1 MRKTYTG
8 LEMNNLDIHN
18 IDKDKIIEKL
28 STMLKPNRLQHSIN
42 VANCAVKLSE
52 IYSYDKDKAYLAG
65 LVHDCAKYFTKDQ
78 VDFYVKKYNI
88 KLDPLET
95 NNIALSH
102 SVIGAFVIQD
112 VFNIQD
118 MDIINAVRYHTTGR
132 ENMSTLEKIIFMADM
147 IEEGRNFPGVDEL
160 RKLSF
165 NGQLD
170 KALITSLNNTIKFV
184 IENNQLIHP
193 RSVSARN
200 YLMQE
205 NI

>member
-1 MRKTYTG
+1 
-8 LEMNNLDIHN
+8 MNNLNIEN
-18 IDKDKIIEKL
+18 IDTKQIIEKL
-28 STMLKPNRLQHSIN
+28 NTMLKPKRLEHSIN
-42 VANCAVKLSE
+42 VAKCAIKLSE
-52 IYSYDKDKAYLAG
+52 IYGYDKEKAYLAG
-65 LVHDCAKYFTKDQ
+65 LVHDCAKYFTKEQIDL
-78 VDFYVKKYNI
+78 YVEKYNI
-88 KLDPLET
+88 ELDPLEVD
-95 NNIALSH
+95 NIALSH
-102 SVIGAFVIQD
+102 SIIGSFAIQY

-132 ENMSTLEKIIFMADM
+132 ENMSILEKIIFMADM

>member
-1 MRKTYTG
+1 
-8 LEMNNLDIHN
+8 
-18 IDKDKIIEKL
+18 
-28 STMLKPNRLQHSIN
+28 
-42 VANCAVKLSE
+42 
-52 IYSYDKDKAYLAG
+52 
-65 LVHDCAKYFTKDQ
+65 
-78 VDFYVKKYNI
+78 
-88 KLDPLET
+88 
-95 NNIALSH
+95 
-102 SVIGAFVIQD
+102 
-112 VFNIQD
+112 
-118 MDIINAVRYHTTGR
+118 
-132 ENMSTLEKIIFMADM
+132 MSTLEKIIFMADM

-184 IENNQLIHP
+184 IKNNQLIHP

>member
-1 MRKTYTG
+1 M
-8 LEMNNLDIHN
+8 DINN
-18 IDKDKIIEKL
+18 IDTKKIIEKL
-28 STMLKPNRLQHSIN
+28 NTMLKPNRLAHSIN

-52 IYSYDKDKAYLAG
+52 IYGCDTGKAYLAG

-78 VDFYVKKYNI
+78 IDSYVKKYNI
-88 KLDPLET
+88 KLDPLEV
-95 NNIALSH
+95 NNISLSH
-102 SVIGAFVIQD
+102 SVIGSFVIRD

-170 KALITSLNNTIKFV
+170 KALITSFNNTIKFV

>member
-1 MRKTYTG
+1 
-8 LEMNNLDIHN
+8 MNNLNIEN
-18 IDKDKIIEKL
+18 IDTKQIIEKL
-28 STMLKPNRLQHSIN
+28 NTMLKPKRLEHSIN
-42 VANCAVKLSE
+42 VAKCAIKLSE
-52 IYSYDKDKAYLAG
+52 IYGYDKEKAYLAG
-65 LVHDCAKYFTKDQ
+65 LVHDCAKYFTKEQIDS
-78 VDFYVKKYNI
+78 YVEKYNI
-88 KLDPLET
+88 ELDPLEVD
-95 NNIALSH
+95 NIALSH
-102 SVIGAFVIQD
+102 SIIGSFAIQD

-132 ENMSTLEKIIFMADM
+132 ENMSILEKIIFMADM

>member
-1 MRKTYTG
+1 
-8 LEMNNLDIHN
+8 MNNLNIEN
-18 IDKDKIIEKL
+18 IDTKQIIEKL
-28 STMLKPNRLQHSIN
+28 NTMLKPKRLEHSID
-42 VANCAVKLSE
+42 VAKCAIKLSE
-52 IYSYDKDKAYLAG
+52 IYGYDKEKAYLAG
-65 LVHDCAKYFTKDQ
+65 LVHDCAKYFTKEQIDS
-78 VDFYVKKYNI
+78 YVEKYNI
-88 KLDPLET
+88 ELDPLEVD
-95 NNIALSH
+95 NIALSH
-102 SVIGAFVIQD
+102 SVIGSFVIQD

-132 ENMSTLEKIIFMADM
+132 ENMSILEKIIFMADM

-193 RSVSARN
+193 RSVKARN

>member
-1 MRKTYTG
+1 
-8 LEMNNLDIHN
+8 MNNLNIEN
-18 IDKDKIIEKL
+18 IDTKQIIEKL
-28 STMLKPNRLQHSIN
+28 NTMLKPKRLEHSIN
-42 VANCAVKLSE
+42 VAKCAIKLSE
-52 IYSYDKDKAYLAG
+52 IYGYDKEKAYLAG
-65 LVHDCAKYFTKDQ
+65 LVHDCAKYFTKEQIDS
-78 VDFYVKKYNI
+78 YVEKYNI
-88 KLDPLET
+88 ELDPLEVD
-95 NNIALSH
+95 NIALSH
-102 SVIGAFVIQD
+102 SIIGSFAIQD

-132 ENMSTLEKIIFMADM
+132 ENMSILEKIIFMADM

-184 IENNQLIHP
+184 RENNQLIHP

>member
-1 MRKTYTG
+1 
-8 LEMNNLDIHN
+8 MNNLNIEN
-18 IDKDKIIEKL
+18 IDTKQIIEKL
-28 STMLKPNRLQHSIN
+28 NTMLKPKRLEHSIN
-42 VANCAVKLSE
+42 VAKCAIKLSE
-52 IYSYDKDKAYLAG
+52 IYGYDKEKAYLAG
-65 LVHDCAKYFTKDQ
+65 LVHDCAKYFTKEQIDS
-78 VDFYVKKYNI
+78 YLEKYNI
-88 KLDPLET
+88 ELDPLEVD
-95 NNIALSH
+95 NIALSH
-102 SVIGAFVIQD
+102 SIIGSFAIQD

>member
-1 MRKTYTG
+1 
-8 LEMNNLDIHN
+8 MNNLNIEN
-18 IDKDKIIEKL
+18 IDTKQIIEKL
-28 STMLKPNRLQHSIN
+28 NTMLKPKRLEHSIN
-42 VANCAVKLSE
+42 VAKCAIKLSE
-52 IYSYDKDKAYLAG
+52 IYGYDKEKAYLAG
-65 LVHDCAKYFTKDQ
+65 LVHDCAKYFTKEQIDS
-78 VDFYVKKYNI
+78 YVEKYNI
-88 KLDPLET
+88 ELDPLEVD
-95 NNIALSH
+95 NIALSH
-102 SVIGAFVIQD
+102 SIIGSFAIQD

-184 IENNQLIHP
+184 IDNDQLIHP
-193 RSVSARN
+193 RSVKARN

>member
-1 MRKTYTG
+1 M
-8 LEMNNLDIHN
+8 
-18 IDKDKIIEKL
+18 
-28 STMLKPNRLQHSIN
+28 
-42 VANCAVKLSE
+42 
-52 IYSYDKDKAYLAG
+52 
-65 LVHDCAKYFTKDQ
+65 HDCAKYFTKDQ

-102 SVIGAFVIQD
+102 SVIGSFVIQD

-132 ENMSTLEKIIFMADM
+132 ENMSILEKIIFMADM

-193 RSVSARN
+193 RTVKARN
-200 YLMQE
+200 YILSK
-205 NI
+205 IL

>member
-1 MRKTYTG
+1 
-8 LEMNNLDIHN
+8 MNNLNIEN
-18 IDKDKIIEKL
+18 IDTKQIIEKL
-28 STMLKPNRLQHSIN
+28 NTMLKPKRLEHSIN
-42 VANCAVKLSE
+42 VAKCAIKLSE
-52 IYSYDKDKAYLAG
+52 IYGYDKEKAYLAG
-65 LVHDCAKYFTKDQ
+65 LVHDCAKYFTKEQIDS
-78 VDFYVKKYNI
+78 YVEKYNI
-88 KLDPLET
+88 ELDPLEVD
-95 NNIALSH
+95 NIALSH
-102 SVIGAFVIQD
+102 SIIGSFAIQD

-132 ENMSTLEKIIFMADM
+132 ENMSILEKIIFMADM

-193 RSVSARN
+193 RSVKARN

>member
-1 MRKTYTG
+1 
-8 LEMNNLDIHN
+8 MNNLNIEN
-18 IDKDKIIEKL
+18 IDTKQIIEKL
-28 STMLKPNRLQHSIN
+28 NTMLKPKRLEHSIN
-42 VANCAVKLSE
+42 VAKCAIKLSE
-52 IYSYDKDKAYLAG
+52 IYGYDKEKAYLAG
-65 LVHDCAKYFTKDQ
+65 LVHDCAKYFTKEQIDS
-78 VDFYVKKYNI
+78 YVEKYNI
-88 KLDPLET
+88 ELDPLEVD
-95 NNIALSH
+95 NIALSH
-102 SVIGAFVIQD
+102 SIIGSFAIQD

-132 ENMSTLEKIIFMADM
+132 ENMSILEKIIFMADM
-147 IEEGRNFPGVDEL
+147 IEEDRNFPGVDEL

>member
-1 MRKTYTG
+1 M
-8 LEMNNLDIHN
+8 
-18 IDKDKIIEKL
+18 
-28 STMLKPNRLQHSIN
+28 
-42 VANCAVKLSE
+42 
-52 IYSYDKDKAYLAG
+52 
-65 LVHDCAKYFTKDQ
+65 
-78 VDFYVKKYNI
+78 KKYNI
-88 KLDPLET
+88 KLDPLEV
-95 NNIALSH
+95 NNISLSH
-102 SVIGAFVIQD
+102 SVIGSFVIQD

-170 KALITSLNNTIKFV
+170 KALITSFNNTIKFV

>member
-1 MRKTYTG
+1 M
-8 LEMNNLDIHN
+8 DINN
-18 IDKDKIIEKL
+18 IDTKKIIEKL
-28 STMLKPNRLQHSIN
+28 NTMLKPNRLAHSIN

-52 IYSYDKDKAYLAG
+52 IYGCDTGKAYLAG

-78 VDFYVKKYNI
+78 IDSYVKKYNI
-88 KLDPLET
+88 KLDPLEV
-95 NNIALSH
+95 NNISLSH
-102 SVIGAFVIQD
+102 SVIGSFVIQD

-132 ENMSTLEKIIFMADM
+132 ENMSILEKIIFMADM

-170 KALITSLNNTIKFV
+170 KALITSFNNTIKFV

>member
-1 MRKTYTG
+1 
-8 LEMNNLDIHN
+8 MNNLNIEN
-18 IDKDKIIEKL
+18 IDTKQIIEKL
-28 STMLKPNRLQHSIN
+28 NTMLKPKRLEHSIN
-42 VANCAVKLSE
+42 VAKCAIKLSE
-52 IYSYDKDKAYLAG
+52 IYGYDKEKAYLAG
-65 LVHDCAKYFTKDQ
+65 LVHDCAKYFTKEQ
-78 VDFYVKKYNI
+78 VDSYVEKYNI
-88 KLDPLET
+88 ELDPLEVD
-95 NNIALSH
+95 NIALSH
-102 SVIGAFVIQD
+102 SIIGSFAIQD